1 MYNKF
6 ITRLK
11 DRPQRYV
18 IYNYLLSCLLVLIEK
33 FYMFHSNLFY
43 NQFHKLGIIE
53 ANALEGIISTRTKKM
68 TLQMTMDDTHCF
80 EQLCG

>member
-1 MYNKF
+1 
-6 ITRLK
+6 
-11 DRPQRYV
+11 
-18 IYNYLLSCLLVLIEK
+18 
-33 FYMFHSNLFY
+33 MFHSNLFY